1 MRLKLRIAL
10 LVLLVTAALYTGGEA
25 YRSLQPA
32 PNSLLP
38 EDIYRSFQARA
49 EDAQFF
55 LKSSGGYVVVYEDAR
70 YRSPLTVTG
79 IETACLCGADR
90 AMLEAGIPVSDRREL
105 LLLLE
110 DLGS

>member
-10 LVLLVTAALYTGGEA
+10 LVLLATAALYTGGEA
-25 YRSLQPA
+25 YRSLKPSR
-32 PNSLLP
+32 NSLVP
-38 EDIYRSFQARA
+38 EDIYSSFQARA

-55 LKSSGGYVVVYEDAR
+55 LKSSGGYVAVYEDER

-79 IETACLCGADR
+79 IETSCLRGADR
-90 AMLEAGIPVSDRREL
+90 AMLEEGIPVSDRREL